1 MVLEGL
7 EYEDIELDTLESE
20 LAPPDGF
27 EDREYDAFY
36 VDSLLKVLDERDR
49 QILIDYY
56 YNYDNSVEDDNT
68 VKAKCDAIGQRYGLT
83 GGRIWQIVHDKA
95 PEKILDYLDWRART
109 KERELRYE
117 KVHQDEDKKQYIS
130 IKDSLQVDMHKLRQ
144 MMGPYF
150 VEDNAAEAEA
160 ATEEVAEV
168 AEAVAVVEKPAEVTE
183 EPRKRMPQRRKVVY
197 EGLAIGDRIEY
208 KSLLFTLKCIVVD
221 IDPRKE
227 VMRVVYKNGMKD
239 RLRISAKRIRNLTA
253 EKIAEQQQ
261 KRLEERKAAMK
272 IKAWENYSKSRKWYA
287 ESIGIKWIKVQMAA
301 DLSRKLIIERFNRYH
316 RIGYREFGTRLGKL
330 LDSGTLSKWIKDLM
344 DFEPSYCW
352 AKDGRGHY
360 TYCGDDVEELQAELD
375 EYFDSYEA

>member
-20 LAPPDGF
+20 LTPPDGF

-117 KVHQDEDKKQYIS
+117 KEHQDEDKKQYIS
-130 IKDSLQVDMHKLRQ
+130 IKDSLQVDIHKLRQ

-208 KSLLFTLKCIVVD
+208 KSLLFTMKCIVVD

-261 KRLEERKAAMK
+261 KRLEERKG
-272 IKAWENYSKSRKWYA
+272 S
-287 ESIGIKWIKVQMAA
+287 
-301 DLSRKLIIERFNRYH
+301 
-316 RIGYREFGTRLGKL
+316 
-330 LDSGTLSKWIKDLM
+330 
-344 DFEPSYCW
+344 
-352 AKDGRGHY
+352 
-360 TYCGDDVEELQAELD
+360 
-375 EYFDSYEA
+375 